1 MGGREIGKLL
11 ADALGFTYYDSQ
23 LIRLA
28 AEKSGYT
35 PEYVEQNEQTLKN
48 PVLHDFFAWYAGPL
62 EQTDLPKVDQLFQKE
77 TEVIRTLAQKESC
90 VIVGRLANY
99 ILKDRPGAYH
109 VFISADTA
117 TEAARVAERDRISV
131 DEAAAK
137 VKRVNHERAVHCK
150 HFTKTDWGNVK
161 NYNFCIKS
169 DDFGV
174 EDTAKIIRELFQ
186 KKMGV

>member
-1 MGGREIGKLL
+1 MVHR
-11 ADALGFTYYDSQ
+11 
-23 LIRLA
+23 
-28 AEKSGYT
+28 
-35 PEYVEQNEQTLKN
+35 
-48 PVLHDFFAWYAGPL
+48 PL
-62 EQTDLPKVDQLFQKE
+62 EQTDLPKVDQLFRRKQRSSARLHK
-77 TEVIRTLAQKESC
+77 KESC

-117 TEAARVAERDRISV
+117 TEAARVAERDHISV

-137 VKRVNHERAVHCK
+137 EKGEPRARGSLQAFHKDGLGQCE
-150 HFTKTDWGNVK
+150 
-161 NYNFCIKS
+161 NYDLCIKS

-174 EDTAKIIRELFQ
+174 KDTAKIIRELFQ

>member
-1 MGGREIGKLL
+1 MPQPILL
-11 ADALGFTYYDSQ
+11 PIMSLPSPVNSEAAAAKSENFWPM
-23 LIRLA
+23 RLVLLTTIHSLSVLLRK
-28 AEKSGYT
+28 KSGYT

-48 PVLHDFFAWYAGPL
+48 PVLHDFFAWYTGPL

-117 TEAARVAERDRISV
+117 TEAARVAERDHISV
-131 DEAAAK
+131 DE
-137 VKRVNHERAVHCK
+137 
-150 HFTKTDWGNVK
+150 
-161 NYNFCIKS
+161 
-169 DDFGV
+169 
-174 EDTAKIIRELFQ
+174 LLQ
-186 KKMGV
+186 K